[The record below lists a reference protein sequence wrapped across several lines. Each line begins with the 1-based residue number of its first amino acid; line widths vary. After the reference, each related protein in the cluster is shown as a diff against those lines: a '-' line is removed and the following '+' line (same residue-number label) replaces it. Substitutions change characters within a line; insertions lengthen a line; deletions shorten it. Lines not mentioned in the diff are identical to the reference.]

1 MVKGQVISTLFVKLM
16 ATLSYTAPALLGS
29 TKTQSGLQ
37 THTAKTATLPS
48 SWWITETWHC
58 LVKLLL
64 SSGAQTHI
72 SRSLRNK
79 RRKRRTRKKTAV
91 AVAAVIVQVM
101 RKIMLKTS
109 LSGVGS
115 ATVFSKAQNL
125 ISAIS
130 LSAETVSSM
139 RSCKGTA
146 TLLFTITVASR
157 FGPQTHTVSTE
168 ICTWLCKPTATW
180 LFITR
185 VTPARTN
192 TPNGLVT
199 LAAWTQTVF

>member
-1 MVKGQVISTLFVKLM
+1 MVKDQVISTLFVKLM
-16 ATLSYTAPALLGS
+16 ATLSYTAPPLLGS

-37 THTAKTATLPS
+37 TRTAKTATLPS

-58 LVKLLL
+58 LVKPQL

-72 SRSLRNK
+72 SKSLRSK
-79 RRKRRTRKKTAV
+79 RRKRKKAA

-101 RKIMLKTS
+101 RTIMLKTS

-139 RSCKGTA
+139 QSCKGTA
-146 TLLFTITVASR
+146 TLLSTITLASR
-157 FGPQTHTVSTE
+157 FGPQTLTVSTE
-168 ICTWLCKPTATW
+168 ICT
-180 LFITR
+180 
-185 VTPARTN
+185 
-192 TPNGLVT
+192 
-199 LAAWTQTVF
+199 